1 MCDVY
6 MCTCVHVGC
15 VHVCAC
21 VMCTCVMCDV
31 YMCVYAL
38 FVAVV
43 RCMYLIRGFMVC
55 VQVVCMYVCV
65 SNCKQC
71 ALAQL
76 SLTIANQLIAEVCA
90 VAPNDI
96 IMHDLYHL
104 FGLKCTYRKWSGG
117 DTT

>member
-1 MCDVY
+1 MCDV
-6 MCTCVHVGC
+6 
-15 VHVCAC
+15 
-21 VMCTCVMCDV
+21 
-31 YMCVYAL
+31 MCVCIL

-43 RCMYLIRGFMVC
+43 RCMSLIKGFMFMWFVYKL
-55 VQVVCMYVCV
+55 YVCRCV
-65 SNCKQC
+65 FTNCKQC

-104 FGLKCTYRKWSGG
+104 LGLKCTYRKWSGG